1 MNSEFRAHVAG
12 LNTTDKKIKLTLELD
27 AEINPNA
34 LFSVHQMV
42 GEKVIVNMGSPQMSM
57 NFDEPENEEMHLE
70 QPAGIKYETD
80 SSGVVVN
87 MFPLPEPTQE
97 EKQELA
103 AEGETVIEGEFTV
116 VTEDQEKKEQ
126 ERDNTE
132 QGPTEKEIEEYILS
146 GKAPIFEDI
155 KFDFPELLHKKQK
168 LGSWKK
174 VAMQTGDSIGQLT
187 REYKAYKARVAEQM
201 RDGDTA

>member
-70 QPAGIKYETD
+70 QP
-80 SSGVVVN
+80 
-87 MFPLPEPTQE
+87 
-97 EKQELA
+97 A

>member
-80 SSGVVVN
+80 ASGVVVN
-87 MFPLPEPTQE
+87 MFPLPEPTGE
-97 EKQELA
+97 EKQEPA

-116 VTEDQEKKEQ
+116 VTEGQEETEQ
-126 ERDNTE
+126 EPDNAE
-132 QGPTEKEIEEYILS
+132 QGPTEEEVEEYILS
-146 GKAPIFEDI
+146 GKAPHFEDI
-155 KFDFPELLHKKQK
+155 EFDFPELLHKKK
-168 LGSWKK
+168 NIGSWTQ
-174 VAMQTGDSIGQLT
+174 VAANMGISIGKL
-187 REYKAYKARVAEQM
+187 RRDYKTYKARVVEQM

>member
-97 EKQELA
+97 EKQEPA

-116 VTEDQEKKEQ
+116 VTEDKEKKEQ

-132 QGPTEKEIEEYILS
+132 QGPTEEEVEEYILS
-146 GKAPIFEDI
+146 GKAPIYEDI
-155 KFDFPELLHKKQK
+155 PFDFPELLHKKRSGTTWTK
-168 LGSWKK
+168 M
-174 VAMQTGDSIGQLT
+174 AMQLDTSLGKLT
-187 REYKAYKARVAEQM
+187 RSFKEYKDRVAKEM
-201 RDGDTA
+201 PTA